1 LKLPI
6 YYEIFNK
13 RLKFWF
19 FLLHFERKALF
30 LQSIPKGIIDIEL
43 TVILL
48 GKRNTK
54 QRIIT
59 GRIRLPKLMFP
70 YIVGHGQWWF
80 SLVIKAWCARFPV
93 FLPCPTRVWVVVI
106 LFLSDEKLK
115 IKN

>member
-1 LKLPI
+1 M
-6 YYEIFNK
+6 
-13 RLKFWF
+13 
-19 FLLHFERKALF
+19 LHFERKALF
-30 LQSIPKGIIDIEL
+30 LQPIPQGVIDIEL

-54 QRIIT
+54 QRNIT
-59 GRIRLPKLMFP
+59 GRIRLPKLMSP
-70 YIVGHGQWWF
+70 YIVGHGQWRL

-106 LFLSDEKLK
+106 LILSDEKLI